1 MADQPVCKSQQ
12 KREGKISPARRV
24 CGEQRLKTRK
34 TVEEEETMTEL
45 KMNSGRPLHP
55 AVSELC
61 DRVRSGKIDRRGF
74 LRAAAWLGVSAASA
88 GAFAGMAGKA
98 YAQAETPVDGG
109 TLRFACQIQ
118 ELTDP
123 MLSSWIEASNLYRN
137 CLEFLTYV
145 DADNIT
151 HSYLAK
157 SWTPSDD
164 LKVWDFELDERAKWS
179 NGDAFTPED
188 VIFNIER
195 WVAPDSQSSN
205 KTAFSAVQK
214 VEKTGD
220 HSVRITLSR
229 GVASLPEQLY
239 SYTCPMLHR
248 NFVKDGG
255 NWPANPI
262 GTGPFKLVSYE
273 VGRQAVFAKRPDYWG
288 KPAHLDEIRYIDMGT
303 DVTTHLAALAS
314 GQVDVIYR
322 ASIAEFD
329 LMKSLPNIQ
338 LLKADPA
345 HTIVMRMQVDAKPF
359 DDIRVRKAIQLA
371 ADNKQM
377 LDVAYRR
384 EGVVGANFHV
394 APTQPDYSPLEPVA
408 RNVDEAKKLLAEA
421 GYKDGID
428 VEITLGNTQGKWEQ
442 DTAQVLQQNLAEAGI
457 RLKLNV
463 LPASQYW
470 PVWDKVPF
478 GLTYWA
484 HRPLGSMTLDLA
496 YRSGGAWNESH
507 FASKEFDAALDRA
520 MATVDPEKRREAMHE
535 AERILQDS
543 AVMVQAYWP
552 RRFSAAGK
560 NVRNFTLHPA
570 DYFRMDGV
578 WLAKA

>member
-1 MADQPVCKSQQ
+1 MKD
-12 KREGKISPARRV
+12 
-24 CGEQRLKTRK
+24 LKT
-34 TVEEEETMTEL
+34 
-45 KMNSGRPLHP
+45 NSGQPLHSS
-55 AVSELC
+55 VKDLVEQ
-61 DRVRSGKIDRRGF
+61 VRSGAIDRRSF
-74 LRAAAWLGVSAASA
+74 LRASAWLGVSVASA
-88 GAFAGMAGKA
+88 SAFAGMAGEA
-98 YAQAETPVDGG
+98 FAQAETPVDGG

-137 CLEFLTYV
+137 SLEFLTYV

-151 HSYLAK
+151 HPYLAK
-157 SWTPSDD
+157 SWTPSED

-195 WVAPDSQSSN
+195 WIAPDSQSSN
-205 KTAFSAVQK
+205 KTAFSAVEK

-229 GVASLPEQLY
+229 GVSSLPEQLY
-239 SYTCPMLHR
+239 SYTCPMVHR

-262 GTGPFKLVSYE
+262 GTGPFKLESFE
-273 VGRQAVFAKRPDYWG
+273 VGRQAVFTKRTDYWG
-288 KPAHLDEIRYIDMGT
+288 TPAHLDGIHYIDMGT

-314 GQVDVIYR
+314 GQIDVIYR
-322 ASIAEFD
+322 ASIAEYD

-338 LLKADPA
+338 VLKANPA
-345 HTIVMRMQVDAKPF
+345 HTLVMRMQVDAKPF
-359 DDIRVRKAIQLA
+359 DDVRVRKAIQLA

-377 LDVAYRR
+377 LNVAYRG
-384 EGVVGANFHV
+384 EGVIGANVHV
-394 APTQPDYSPLEPVA
+394 SPTQPDYFPLEPVA
-408 RNVDEAKKLLAEA
+408 RDVEKAKALLAEA
-421 GYKDGID
+421 GYKDGLDI
-428 VEITLGNTQGKWEQ
+428 EITLGNTQGKWEQ

-507 FASKEFDAALDRA
+507 FASKEFDAALDKA
-520 MATVDPEKRREAMHE
+520 MAVVDPAMRSEAMRE
-535 AERILQDS
+535 VEQILQDN
-543 AVMVQAYWP
+543 AVIVQAYWP
-552 RRFSAAGK
+552 SRFCATSMK
-560 NVRNFTLHPA
+560 VRNYKLHPA
-570 DYFRMDGV
+570 DYFRMDGI
-578 WLAKA
+578 WLAQA

>member
-1 MADQPVCKSQQ
+1 
-12 KREGKISPARRV
+12 
-24 CGEQRLKTRK
+24 
-34 TVEEEETMTEL
+34 MTEL
-45 KMNSGRPLHP
+45 KSNSGRPLHS

-61 DRVRSGKIDRRGF
+61 DRVQAGAIDRRGF

-88 GAFAGMAGKA
+88 SAFVGMGGEAR
-98 YAQAETPVDGG
+98 AQSEVPVDGG
-109 TLRFACQIQ
+109 TLRFGCQIQ

-123 MLSSWIEASNLYRN
+123 MLTSWIEASNLYRN
-137 CLEFLTYV
+137 SLEFLTYV

-151 HSYLAK
+151 HPYLAK
-157 SWTPSDD
+157 SWTPSED
-164 LKVWDFELDERAKWS
+164 LKVWDFELDERATWS
-179 NGDAFTPED
+179 NGDPFTPED

-195 WVAPDSQSSN
+195 WIAPESQSSN
-205 KTAFSAVQK
+205 KTAFSAIEK

-220 HSVRITLSR
+220 HSIRITLSR
-229 GVASLPEQLY
+229 GVSSLPEQLY
-239 SYTCPMLHR
+239 SYTCPIVHR

-262 GTGPFKLVSYE
+262 GTGPFKLVSHE
-273 VGRQAVFAKRPDYWG
+273 VGRQAIFAKRPDYWG
-288 KPAHLDEIRYIDMGT
+288 TPAHLDEIHYIDMGT

-314 GQVDVIYR
+314 GQIDVIYR
-322 ASIAEFD
+322 ASIAEYD
-329 LMKSLPNIQ
+329 LMNSLPSIQ
-338 LLKADPA
+338 ILKANPA
-345 HTIVMRMQVDAKPF
+345 HTLVMRMQVDAKPF
-359 DDIRVRKAIQLA
+359 DDVRVRKAVQLA

-377 LDVAYRR
+377 LDVAYRG
-384 EGVVGANFHV
+384 EGVVGGNFHV
-394 APTQPDYSPLEPVA
+394 SPNQPDYYPLEPVA
-408 RNVDEAKKLLAEA
+408 RDVEKARALLAEA
-421 GYKDGID
+421 GHEDGID
-428 VEITLGNTQGKWEQ
+428 IELTLGNTQGKWEQ

-484 HRPLGSMTLDLA
+484 HRPLGAMTLDLA

-507 FASKEFDAALDRA
+507 FASPAFDAALDKA
-520 MATVDPEKRREAMHE
+520 MALVDPAERKEAMRE
-535 AERILQDS
+535 VEQILQDN
-543 AVMVQAYWP
+543 AIMVQAYWP
-552 RRFSAAGK
+552 SRFSAAAK
-560 NVRNFTLHPA
+560 NVRNFQLHPA

>member
-1 MADQPVCKSQQ
+1 
-12 KREGKISPARRV
+12 
-24 CGEQRLKTRK
+24 
-34 TVEEEETMTEL
+34 MTEL
-45 KMNSGRPLHP
+45 KSNNGQPLH
-55 AVSELC
+55 SSISDLC
-61 DRVRSGKIDRRGF
+61 EQVRSGEIDRRSF
-74 LRAAAWLGVSAASA
+74 LRAAAWLGASVASA
-88 GAFAGMAGKA
+88 SAFVGMGGEAL
-98 YAQAETPVDGG
+98 AQAQAQTPVDGG
-109 TLRFACQIQ
+109 KLRFGCQIQ

-123 MLSSWIEASNLYRN
+123 MMSSWIEASNLYRN
-137 CLEFLTYV
+137 CIEFLTYV
-145 DADNIT
+145 DADNVT
-151 HSYLAK
+151 HPYLAK
-157 SWTPSDD
+157 SWKPSED

-195 WVAPDSQSSN
+195 WIAPDSQSSN
-205 KTAFSAVQK
+205 KTAFSAVSK

-229 GVASLPEQLY
+229 GVSSLPEQLY
-239 SYTCPMLHR
+239 SYTCPMVHR
-248 NFVKDGG
+248 NFVKDGA

-288 KPAHLDEIRYIDMGT
+288 TPAHLDEIHYIDMGT

-314 GQVDVIYR
+314 GQIDVIYR
-322 ASIAEFD
+322 ASIAEYD

-338 LLKADPA
+338 VLKANPA
-345 HTIVMRMQVDAKPF
+345 QTLVMRMQVDAKPF
-359 DDIRVRKAIQLA
+359 DDVRVRKAVQLA
-371 ADNKQM
+371 ANNQQM
-377 LDVAYRR
+377 LDVAYRG
-384 EGVVGANFHV
+384 EGVIGANFHV
-394 APTQPDYSPLEPVA
+394 APTQPDYFPLPPIA
-408 RNVDEAKKLLAEA
+408 RDVEKAKALLAEA

-428 VEITLGNTQGKWEQ
+428 LEITLGNTQGKWEQ

-484 HRPLGSMTLDLA
+484 HRPLGAMTLDLA

-507 FASKEFDAALDRA
+507 FASKEFDAALDKA
-520 MATVDPEKRREAMHE
+520 MAVVDPAKRSEAMRDVE
-535 AERILQDS
+535 QILQDS

-552 RRFSAAGK
+552 SRFSAAAK
-560 NVRNFTLHPA
+560 NVMNFSLHPA